1 MLLSTPHIPLGM
13 IGRFVA
19 FTDHIQVK
27 GTSELFGADLAI
39 LTVLPGQFD
48 EASSR
53 IKSYQPRQVYV
64 TAVGKPGV
72 LGLGQ
77 ERHQNVPSVII
88 RCEKIKRYLLL
99 TEIKT

>member
-1 MLLSTPHIPLGM
+1 MLLNTPHIPLGM

-48 EASSR
+48 EM
-53 IKSYQPRQVYV
+53 KQ
-64 TAVGKPGV
+64 AVELSHISQG
-72 LGLGQ
+72 
-77 ERHQNVPSVII
+77 
-88 RCEKIKRYLLL
+88 RYM
-99 TEIKT
+99 